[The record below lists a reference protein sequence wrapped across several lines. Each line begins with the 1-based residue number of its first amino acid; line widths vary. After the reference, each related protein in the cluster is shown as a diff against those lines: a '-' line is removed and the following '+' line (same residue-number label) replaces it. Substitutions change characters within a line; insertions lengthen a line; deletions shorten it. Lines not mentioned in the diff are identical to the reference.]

1 MKNKTYFDKLM
12 ENEEF
17 REKVDKELKVIKDLE
32 DVIINVKKVIQDNAD
47 QP

>member
-1 MKNKTYFDKLM
+1 M